1 VAFSLLKVTLLGILP
16 RFAVKFRAFTVCNYL
31 KPPFWDFLQTLNGN
45 IHISNRPPSLVL
57 DNCLNSQR
65 PQRPRQTNKILH
77 HHLKKYSQFV
87 FNGCMKHL
95 FPPGVTA
102 LAALACANFPL
113 ERKQF
118 FLSVSPSDLRNQ
130 SRERTD
136 LLNSGPNCINLTLN
150 LSNYL
155 ITFHYFL
162 SDYSATNLFNRI
174 LRR

>member
-1 VAFSLLKVTLLGILP
+1 
-16 RFAVKFRAFTVCNYL
+16 
-31 KPPFWDFLQTLNGN
+31 
-45 IHISNRPPSLVL
+45 
-57 DNCLNSQR
+57 
-65 PQRPRQTNKILH
+65 
-77 HHLKKYSQFV
+77 
-87 FNGCMKHL
+87 MKHL
-95 FPPGVTA
+95 FPRGVTA
-102 LAALACANFPL
+102 LAALARANFPL